1 MTEDVGGGGAVSAVE
16 RTHDG
21 EAALLRASPLARRHI
36 YAVLR
41 WASQFSLLAA
51 VLVAWEVIS
60 SLAIPRWD
68 PSSALLFPAPSHV
81 VRTMGRLMATGD
93 LFIHIGSSLRRVCIG
108 YLTAAFMA
116 VPLGVAMGW
125 WKAVEVLVDP
135 LVNLLRPVPPLAWIP
150 ISILWFG
157 IGDAQNG
164 FIIWLC
170 AFFPILLNTATGVK
184 AIDPLHVRAA
194 LCLGATRTA
203 LFRRIILNGALP
215 SIVTGLRIG
224 LGIGWMGLVAAEL
237 VAAPSGLGYLISDAR
252 SLLATDVV
260 VVGMVTIGLLGLLI
274 DIAVRRVAKA
284 LIPWL
289 DSPPAASGRE
299 RG

>member
-1 MTEDVGGGGAVSAVE
+1 MSMVE
-16 RTHDG
+16 RIHDG
-21 EAALLRASPLARRHI
+21 TVGLRPVTPSGRYDVR
-36 YAVLR
+36 AVLR
-41 WASQFSLLAA
+41 WASQFSMLAA
-51 VLVAWEVIS
+51 VLVSWEIIS
-60 SLAIPRWD
+60 SLVIPRWD
-68 PSSALLFPAPSHV
+68 PSFALLFPTPSHV
-81 VRTMGRLMATGD
+81 VRTMGRLMASGD

-108 YLTAAFMA
+108 YLIAALMA
-116 VPLGVAMGW
+116 IPLGMTIGW
-125 WKAVEVLVDP
+125 WKRLEILVDP
-135 LVNLLRPVPPLAWIP
+135 LVNALRPIPPLAWIP

-157 IGDAQNG
+157 IGDAQNA

-170 AFFPILLNTATGVK
+170 AFFPILLNTTAGVK

-194 LCLGATRTA
+194 LCLGATRMA

-260 VVGMVTIGLLGLLI
+260 VVGMATIGLLGLLI
-274 DIAVRRVAKA
+274 DIGMRRVARA
-284 LIPWL
+284 LLPWH
-289 DSPPAASGRE
+289 E
-299 RG
+299 